1 MCKFLELDH
10 NILEYIFS
18 IYKYNLS
25 YDHTYKYIQTELN
38 VVDFYYF
45 NDIDINRYYDT
56 KIQFKIILNR
66 FILICKKITYSIFNY
81 LDIHYIKNFDL
92 INIQNFNGLT
102 KLYLTNCNS
111 LKSVNILHHFTSLKL
126 LNLYDC
132 DVNDIS
138 FLTSTVNLIA
148 LNLAGNYIN
157 DYKYL
162 ENLQYIQNLN
172 LSETNFCDS
181 DILYISNLTNIH
193 RLYLNDNQQI
203 TNVSYM
209 SNLNSLEYLDLNLH
223 NIYDYLNNIYTKYID
238 LKPLSKLKNLK
249 RIYVYGRNINNK
261 QLRKFKKNIVRNYN
275 YKL

>member
-148 LNLAGNYIN
+148 LNLAGNYIS

-162 ENLQYIQNLN
+162 VNLQYIQNLN
-172 LSETNFCDS
+172 LSDTNFCNN

-193 RLYLNDNQQI
+193 KLYLNDNQQI
-203 TNVSYM
+203 NDLSYL
-209 SNLNSLEYLDLNLH
+209 SKLNSLEYLDLNLY
-223 NIYDYLNNIYTKYID
+223 NMYDYYNNIYIKTID
-238 LKPLSKLKNLK
+238 LNPICKLKNLK
-249 RIYVYGRNINNK
+249 RIYIYGRTINIK
-261 QLRKFKKNIVRNYN
+261 QKYKFKKNVIRNN
-275 YKL
+275 L